1 MNARLSSVLAQANS
15 LSPVEDESGGWV
27 TTIELVLAIAVGLVL
42 VVGNW
47 KMYEKAGKPGWGCV
61 IPIYMWVV
69 LLEIAGKPIWW
80 IALFIIP
87 PVFIVI
93 WFLIHLAVA
102 HNFGKSTG
110 FGIAMAFCPFVFY
123 AILGFG
129 EARYQGVTTHSD
141 GLL

>member
-15 LSPVEDESGGWV
+15 LSPLEDESGGWV
-27 TTIELVLAIAVGLVL
+27 TTIEIALAFAVALVLI
-42 VVGNW
+42 VGNW

-61 IPIYMWVV
+61 IPIYMWVL

-87 PVFIVI
+87 IVDI
-93 WFLIHLAVA
+93 FVWFSIHLSLAR
-102 HNFGKSTG
+102 NFGKSTG
-110 FGIAMAFCPFVFY
+110 FGIAMAFFPFVFY

-129 EARYQGVTTHSD
+129 DARYQGATTHSG